1 MYFRGWQGK
10 RLEIVGKEELDV
22 KVTELEI
29 ELEIDIETQRIL
41 SQK

>member
-1 MYFRGWQGK
+1 MNFRGRQGK
-10 RLEIVGKEELDV
+10 RPEIVGKQELDV

-29 ELEIDIETQRIL
+29 ELEIDTETQRIL